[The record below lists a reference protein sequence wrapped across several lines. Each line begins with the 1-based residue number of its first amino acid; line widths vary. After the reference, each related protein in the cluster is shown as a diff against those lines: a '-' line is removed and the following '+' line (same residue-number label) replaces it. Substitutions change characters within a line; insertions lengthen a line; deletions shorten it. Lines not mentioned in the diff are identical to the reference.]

1 MTGIIDNKKIAEL
14 VIKQNANEYEKIN
27 PETIATIVEDV
38 TKTESG
44 AVDATVQKH
53 IDDKSI
59 HLSAKDIETLTEDN
73 LKVEN
78 IKAGN
83 NITITREEDTNNLT
97 INAGDIPTDKFLTG
111 EDIIPDDATITIT
124 PIPDSNK
131 FNIHANIPD
140 VSKFVEQGNIRA
152 GNKNIE
158 VVLDPESNDVTLY
171 GKSSAYNAGT
181 GIRIDN
187 DLNIINTMPDQVI
200 ELQEGNNITITGEYP
215 EFTITAD
222 DKVKIPN
229 WKPSTKYIEEDF
241 CVYLNS
247 LFQCTITH
255 TSEAAF
261 DTSKWKLIA
270 GWSSNRQIFDINTE
284 TNTIELS
291 SMIANKDALIVNIGG
306 VLQQSTNYSLEPDG
320 QTLKFINPIP
330 ANSCVEVLVMSNVVL
345 DTYEDKVNIKDWKAN
360 TSYIVGNICLYK
372 DGIYKCINKHIS
384 SDNFDKENWKLLCGY
399 VKNSYFFTSKEPLTE
414 IELPE
419 SVFQLS
425 DITINVGNVILQSNE
440 YTLDESGKIITFK
453 KPIKANTSVEVTVF
467 NNAILKHSEIPTPVE
482 DNMMLVSNGEIGAY
496 NLVSKDKILE
506 ILKLKTLAN
515 ISTNANKIVSVN
527 GNGSDYSFLSKEQL
541 SADVKVRNI
550 VQGYN
555 TKVLQ
560 FNKENDG
567 TQDSRTTYEKLEFTS
582 GSVISNDGLI
592 MIRNDNK
599 NYIKNPN
606 LPFER
611 GNDKGC
617 MIGGGEEQWE
627 QPIMTSN
634 TTPYG
639 TIITSADQT
648 DREGWRAMDGLK
660 QLGNGWLVQGTSAVW
675 EYKLPYEFIVRS
687 FDFYNQV
694 SGIEN
699 HSKDIDVWVNTPDNI
714 VASFT
719 AVNEDYGHSHVDIE
733 NPQRGTVFGLTIKNS
748 YGIGVGMNE
757 IKFNAKYVA
766 SFSSNSYIYVYA
778 ISNEDGTMNDI
789 ATSYYNE
796 EQFKG
801 FLPIGFTKYAL
812 IKTFYINNEWDI
824 EQINPNKD
832 IKTAYIDGSINGV
845 VFDNALVEYKYL
857 EAEKRSCKIVE
868 QWGDTIPT
876 NGKITFPQSYT
887 KLFYVMANGEKIL
900 TKDNKGFTLSAST
913 NNSVSWI
920 AKGII

>member
-44 AVDATVQKH
+44 IVDATVQKH

-131 FNIHANIPD
+131 INIHANIPD

-181 GIRIDN
+181 GIRIDD

-247 LFQCTITH
+247 LFQCIESH
-255 TSEAAF
+255 TSESAF

-270 GWSSNRQIFDINTE
+270 GWSSNRQIFDINEE

-291 SMIANKDALIVNIGG
+291 SMVANKDALIVNIGG
-306 VLQQSTNYSLEPDG
+306 VLQQSVNYSLEPDG
-320 QTLKFINPIP
+320 QTLKFVNPIP
-330 ANSCVEVLVMSNVVL
+330 ANSSVEVLVMSNVVL

-360 TSYIVGNICLYK
+360 TSYIVGNICLYE
-372 DGIYKCINKHIS
+372 DGIYKCVKKHIS
-384 SDNFDKENWKLLCGY
+384 SDNFAKENWKLLCGY
-399 VKNSYFFTSKEPLTE
+399 VKNSYFFTSEEPITE
-414 IELPE
+414 IELPD
-419 SVFQLS
+419 SVYKTS
-425 DITINVGNVILQSNE
+425 DILVNIGNTLLQSNN
-440 YTLDESGKIITFK
+440 YTLDETGRIVTFIE
-453 KPIKANTSVEVTVF
+453 PIEAGAVIEVTVF
-467 NNAILKHSEIPTPVE
+467 SNATLQHSEIPTPTE
-482 DNMMLVSNGEIGAY
+482 DDMMLISNGKFGAY

-506 ILKLKTLAN
+506 ILKLRTLTN
-515 ISTNANKIVSVN
+515 IASNANKVVVVN
-527 GNGSDYSFLSKEQL
+527 GNGTDYSFISKAQL

-560 FNKENDG
+560 FEKESDG
-567 TQDSRTTYEKLEFTS
+567 TQNDRTIYEKLEFTT

-592 MIRNDNK
+592 MIRNDIE

-611 GNDKGC
+611 GNDKGS
-617 MIGGGEEQWE
+617 MIGGGEEQWN

-660 QLGNGWLVQGTSAVW
+660 NLGNGWLVQDTSAVW
-675 EYKLPYEFIVRS
+675 EYKLPYEFIVRE

-694 SGIEN
+694 SGVEN
-699 HSKDIDVWVNTPDNI
+699 HSKDIDVWVNTQDNI
-714 VASFT
+714 VTSFT
-719 AVNEDYGHSHVDIE
+719 AVNENYGHSHIVID
-733 NPQRGTVFGLTIKNS
+733 NPQRGEVFGLTIKNS

-757 IKFNAKYVA
+757 IKFNAKYIA
-766 SFSSNSYIYVYA
+766 SLASDSYIYVYA

-796 EQFKG
+796 GQFKG
-801 FLPIGFTKYAL
+801 FLPSGFTKYSL
-812 IKTFYINNEWDI
+812 IKTFYINNEWNI

-832 IKTAYIDGSINGV
+832 IKTAYIDGSINGIV
-845 VFDNALVEYKYL
+845 SNNALTEYKYL
-857 EAEKRSCKIVE
+857 EDEQRSGKIVE
-868 QWGDTIPT
+868 QWGDSIPS
-876 NGKITFPQSYT
+876 NGKILFPQSYT

-900 TKDNKGFTLSAST
+900 TKDNKGFTLNASIT
-913 NNSVSWI
+913 NSVSWI
-920 AKGII
+920 AKGIA

>member
-27 PETIATIVEDV
+27 PETIATIVEDI

-44 AVDATVQKH
+44 IVDATVQKH

-59 HLSAKDIETLTEDN
+59 HLSAKDIETITEDN

-83 NITITREEDTNNLT
+83 NITIAREEDTNNLT

-131 FNIHANIPD
+131 INIHANIPD

-181 GIRIDN
+181 GIRIDD

-247 LFQCTITH
+247 LFQCTESH
-255 TSEAAF
+255 TSESAF

-270 GWSSNRQIFDINTE
+270 GWSSNRQIFDINEE

-291 SMIANKDALIVNIGG
+291 SMVANKDALIVNIGG
-306 VLQQSTNYSLEPDG
+306 VLQQSVNYSLEPDG
-320 QTLKFINPIP
+320 QTLKFVNPIP
-330 ANSCVEVLVMSNVVL
+330 ANSSVEVLVMSNVVL

-360 TSYIVGNICLYK
+360 TSYIVGNICLYE
-372 DGIYKCINKHIS
+372 DGIYKCVKKHIS
-384 SDNFDKENWKLLCGY
+384 SDNFAKENWKLLCGY
-399 VKNSYFFTSKEPLTE
+399 VKNSYFFTSEEPITE
-414 IELPE
+414 IELPD
-419 SVFQLS
+419 SVYKTS
-425 DITINVGNVILQSNE
+425 DILVNIGNTLLQSNN
-440 YTLDESGKIITFK
+440 YTLDETGRIVTFIE
-453 KPIKANTSVEVTVF
+453 PIEAGAVIEVTVF
-467 NNAILKHSEIPTPVE
+467 SNATLQHSEIPTPTE
-482 DNMMLVSNGEIGAY
+482 DDMMLISNGKFGAY

-506 ILKLKTLAN
+506 ILKLRTLTN
-515 ISTNANKIVSVN
+515 IASNANKVVVVN
-527 GNGSDYSFLSKEQL
+527 GNGTDYSFISKAQL

-560 FNKENDG
+560 FEKESDG
-567 TQDSRTTYEKLEFTS
+567 TQNGRTIYEKLEFTT

-592 MIRNDNK
+592 MIRNDIE

-611 GNDKGC
+611 GNDKGS
-617 MIGGGEEQWE
+617 MIGGGEEQWN

-660 QLGNGWLVQGTSAVW
+660 NLGNGWLVQDTSAVW
-675 EYKLPYEFIVRS
+675 EYKLPYEFIVRE

-694 SGIEN
+694 SGVEN
-699 HSKDIDVWVNTPDNI
+699 HSKDIDVWVNTQDNI

-719 AVNEDYGHSHVDIE
+719 AVNENYGHSHIVID
-733 NPQRGTVFGLTIKNS
+733 NPQRGEVFGLTIKNS

-757 IKFNAKYVA
+757 IKFNAKYIA
-766 SFSSNSYIYVYA
+766 SLASDSYIYVYA

-801 FLPIGFTKYAL
+801 FLPSGFTKYSL
-812 IKTFYINNEWDI
+812 IKTFYINNEWNI

-832 IKTAYIDGSINGV
+832 IKTAYIDGSINGIV
-845 VFDNALVEYKYL
+845 SNNALTEYKYL
-857 EAEKRSCKIVE
+857 EDEQRSGKIVE
-868 QWGDTIPT
+868 QWGDSIPS
-876 NGKITFPQSYT
+876 NGKILFPQSYT

-900 TKDNKGFTLSAST
+900 TKDNKGFTLNASIT
-913 NNSVSWI
+913 NSVSWI
-920 AKGII
+920 AKGIV